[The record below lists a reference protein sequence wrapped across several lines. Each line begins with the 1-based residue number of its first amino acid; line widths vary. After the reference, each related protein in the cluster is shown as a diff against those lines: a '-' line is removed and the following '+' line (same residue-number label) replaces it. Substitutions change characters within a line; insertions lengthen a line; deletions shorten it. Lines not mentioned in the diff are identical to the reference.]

1 MSIALGE
8 FTCLALGYLIA
19 TMDIDDIRRANIRAL
34 ELSVGS
40 PTQAAKIA
48 GMSGS
53 QYTNLRDGAHD
64 PRSGK
69 KRGMRKETA
78 WRFEDAFG
86 KPRGWLD
93 SPHPDYSTPPGN
105 TAQEPLPDA
114 YGAAANVFQFPSGS
128 PLLRELA
135 AHAEKLNDRG
145 LILLIE
151 QAEQLVQRYSK
162 AQANHSNC

>member
-1 MSIALGE
+1 MNI
-8 FTCLALGYLIA
+8 
-19 TMDIDDIRRANIRAL
+19 MDIDEIRRINIKAL
-34 ELSVGS
+34 ELHAGS
-40 PTQAAKIA
+40 PRAIADAVGMTYAQYMNTRNGAKEA
-48 GMSGS
+48 K
-53 QYTNLRDGAHD
+53 T
-64 PRSGK
+64 GK

-78 WRFEDAFG
+78 WRFEDAFS

-93 SPHPDYSTPPGN
+93 SPHPDHSTSPSH

-114 YGAAANVFQFPSGS
+114 YGAAPNVFQFPSGT